1 MITFGQMGRVV
12 IVLFLLAFSYA
23 TSTAQN
29 VLITATGDTVQC
41 KIHSVDDG
49 YITFSLEGNRKD
61 RRKIAI
67 NQVTSYTDDY
77 NRRIILA
84 ENPDQTNPYT
94 YRPPFKRRNAS
105 KGFMVDVGAAFFHR
119 FAPVPTNVPDE
130 IQDYIKKLK
139 SGFVLKVD
147 GSYFFGRF
155 FGLGLKYSWARAQ
168 NEMDDVYFRLNNGSL
183 VRGRISDKINIHTI
197 ALHATSRIGPRS
209 GKFYFLPGISL
220 GYTEYFNNSVALD
233 PLTIRS
239 STFSFALNLG
249 MDFRLVDRLYLAVG
263 LDVITGA
270 MSYVEVEQYNET
282 QRIDLSGE
290 NRESLGRIDIWGG
303 FRYYFKPVRNL
314 KKFVYE

>member
-1 MITFGQMGRVV
+1 MTNFGRMGRVII
-12 IVLFLLAFSYA
+12 IVLLLVLAYM

-29 VLITATGDTVQC
+29 VLITATGDTVNC
-41 KIHSVDDG
+41 KIHSIDDG
-49 YITFSLEGNRKD
+49 YITFSLEGNPRD

-67 NQVTSYTDDY
+67 NQVSSYTDDY

-84 ENPDQTNPYT
+84 QDPAQTDPYA

-105 KGFMVDVGAAFFHR
+105 KGFMLDAGAAYFHR
-119 FAPVPTNVPDE
+119 FAPVPTNVPEE
-130 IQDYIKKLK
+130 IQEYIRKLK
-139 SGFVLKVD
+139 SGFVLKFD

-239 STFSFALNLG
+239 STFSFAVNLG
-249 MDFRLVDRLYLAVG
+249 MDIRLVDRLYLAVG

-282 QRIDLSGE
+282 QRIDLDGE

-303 FRYYFKPVRNL
+303 FRYYFKPVRSL